1 VTIRLGDNSYGKSEV
16 RLVRVSRD
24 GDRHELVDL
33 NVSVALAGDLEATH
47 LTGDNSAVLPTDT
60 QKNTVYAFARSHGVG
75 EPEEF
80 GLALAHHFVK
90 GRHGVES
97 QPTISW
103 AEINIEEYG
112 WERLGPHSFR
122 RVGAEVR
129 TATVTYDGGRARVES
144 GLTGLVLMNT
154 TGSEFKG
161 FVVDEYTTL
170 AEADDRILATAVNA
184 HWRHATDDS
193 DWAESYAVVR
203 SLLVEA
209 FVETYSASLQQTL
222 YAMGSH
228 VLEHRPE
235 IDQVSL
241 ALPNRHHFLVDLSPF
256 GLDNPGEVFFPADR
270 PYGLIEATVVRE

>member
-1 VTIRLGDNSYGKSEV
+1 VTIRLGDNRYGKAEV

-24 GDRHELVDL
+24 GERHELVDL

-47 LTGDNSAVLPTDT
+47 LTGDNAAVLPTDT
-60 QKNTVYAFARSHGVG
+60 QKNTVYAFARSRGVG
-75 EPEEF
+75 QPEEF
-80 GLALAHHFVK
+80 GLALAKHFVQ
-90 GRHGVES
+90 S
-97 QPTISW
+97 QPTITR
-103 AEINIEEYG
+103 ADITIEEYG
-112 WERLGPHSFR
+112 WERLGPHSFQR
-122 RVGAEVR
+122 AGAESR
-129 TATVTYDGGRARVES
+129 TATVSYDGERTSVHS

-161 FVVDEYTTL
+161 FVVDEFTTL
-170 AEADDRILATAVNA
+170 APADDRILATAVNA
-184 HWRHATDDS
+184 RWRHVGDS

-222 YAMGSH
+222 YSMGSH

-235 IDQVSL
+235 IDEVSL
-241 ALPNRHHFLVDLSPF
+241 SLPNRHHFLVDLAPF